1 MVYFRKTTN
10 QTQNQLMIIKYFRT
24 NQSAIVLALPL
35 VAILFWAIHFFD
47 SGTAF
52 IARGFLFENLDNHLI
67 IPPIVF
73 KIISLIFI
81 CFEAYYINKIIN
93 ESEVFSK
100 NTHVPLLMLIILG
113 SMMSIRG
120 GLEPMVVSN
129 FFLLLSIRST
139 LQVYHQNSAISFT
152 FNSGFWLGMAS
163 LFEPAC
169 FLLIIPALASVLILR
184 AADWR
189 ELFFLMVGAILPAS
203 FLWVIC
209 FMCAVP
215 IQFPEY
221 YFEIKPNHLPYES
234 SVLFNFFLFFSGVV
248 LLWGI
253 YFYLRSLRGL
263 IIRIRKMRTVL
274 LYFSFSLA
282 IIYLWLFFTPMLPAQ
297 NQFLLIPGV
306 ILYSYLLIN
315 HPKPFLTDSFIYL
328 MIGLWAIF
336 VYNLY
341 FS

>member
-1 MVYFRKTTN
+1 
-10 QTQNQLMIIKYFRT
+10 MIIKYFRT

-52 IARGFLFENLDNHLI
+52 NARGFLFENLNSNFQ
-67 IPPIVF
+67 IPPIAF
-73 KIISLIFI
+73 KIIALIFI
-81 CFEAYYINKIIN
+81 CLEAYYINRIIN

-120 GLEPMVVSN
+120 GLEPMVISN
-129 FFLLLSIRST
+129 FFILLAIQST

-169 FLLIIPALASVLILR
+169 FLLVIPALASVLILR

-189 ELFFLMVGAILPAS
+189 ELFFLLLGTILPVF

-209 FMCAVP
+209 FVFDIP
-215 IQFPEY
+215 IRFPED
-221 YFEIKPNHLPYES
+221 YFEIQPNHLPYES
-234 SVLFNFFLFFSGVV
+234 SVLFNFFLFFAGIV
-248 LLWGI
+248 LLWSI
-253 YFYLRSLRGL
+253 YFYLNSLRGL

-274 LYFSFSLA
+274 LYYSFFLA
-282 IIYLWLFFTPMLPAQ
+282 FIYIWLFFTPMLPSQ

-306 ILYSYLLIN
+306 ILYSYLLI
-315 HPKPFLTDSFIYL
+315 HHSKPFLTDFFFYL
-328 MIGLWAIF
+328 MIGLWAVF